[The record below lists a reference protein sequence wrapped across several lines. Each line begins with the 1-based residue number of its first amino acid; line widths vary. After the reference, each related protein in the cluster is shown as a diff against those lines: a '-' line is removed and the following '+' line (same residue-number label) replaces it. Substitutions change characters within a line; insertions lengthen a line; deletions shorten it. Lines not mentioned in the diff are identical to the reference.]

1 MSEPIKV
8 DPDATDEVR
17 SLGTFQDRAR
27 CIVTPVALLDPAA
40 ALAVVEAVAGI
51 VRRAHAAPAAGE
63 RGAGGVVR
71 AQQFEEGQVYMLV
84 APAPGF
90 CADRYLMD
98 FYDVGERG
106 MCSRMHLHTG
116 LRFVRLMTGPHTQ
129 ILVSSLSPFQ
139 VCWVKGVT
147 PFRPRRFADV
157 LPDPSPGAQRTRH
170 NLIVPPNAWLD
181 LQIPRATSHQFNASG
196 PHAVADSVHPEEGLE
211 IDRERIGGHVMA
223 AQTVFLTGTRP
234 PAASCVPSRRG
245 AR

>member
-1 MSEPIKV
+1 MSESIKV
-8 DPDATDEVR
+8 DPDATDEVWP
-17 SLGTFQDRAR
+17 LGTFQDRER
-27 CIVTPVALLDPAA
+27 CIVTPVALFDPVA

-51 VRRAHAAPAAGE
+51 VRRAHGVPAAGE
-63 RGAGGVVR
+63 RGKDGVVR
-71 AQQFEEGQVYMLV
+71 AQQFEEGQVYMLA

-116 LRFVRLMTGPHTQ
+116 LRFVRLMTGPQTE

-139 VCWVKGVT
+139 LCWVEGVT
-147 PFRPRRFADV
+147 PFQPEQFTDD
-157 LPDPSPGAQRTRH
+157 LPDPPPGEEHHRY
-170 NLIVPPNAWLD
+170 NLIVPPNAWVD

-196 PHAVADSVHPEEGLE
+196 RYAVADSVHPEEDLE
-211 IDRERIGGHVMA
+211 VGRERMGGRVMA
-223 AQTVFLTGTRP
+223 AQTVFLADTRP
-234 PAASCVPSRRG
+234 SAASCVPSRRG